1 MISLRSN
8 SPGHVWEN
16 DNAQLPFF
24 FQANQSHSVFF
35 LFFFADIKG
44 MYRRTRDKKRIFAAL
59 AEVGCVSRRAAIDS
73 RGYGYGYLQI
83 ATDSEALVKPAAV
96 TELKQPVEV
105 MSDTSGLGLFFFSS
119 FFFSEFRKKN
129 NSPSSHLP
137 SLPHPSVKPTVPVPL
152 LFLKVRRKAK
162 ETSAHAST
170 ST

>member
-1 MISLRSN
+1 MLPRAEKTRRRYASRARNDVRMISLRSN

-105 MSDTSGLGLFFFSS
+105 MSDTSGLGLFFF
-119 FFFSEFRKKN
+119 FQNLEKKTTLPP
-129 NSPSSHLP
+129 PSSLP
-137 SLPHPSVKPTVPVPL
+137 SPIPPL
-152 LFLKVRRKAK
+152 NLLSPFLCLF
-162 ETSAHAST
+162 
-170 ST
+170 